1 MLLLRFF
8 LHVHRPW
15 VENDIEGRLPNGIL
29 GLIVRD
35 KFPRLVTFE
44 GREEP
49 AFTWK
54 HYQMVPD
61 LITDPQRQSN
71 NLFERVEEDFWVK
84 SVQTNRQIFM
94 HCLIVLYF
102 PYLQHYFRWAEN
114 TEHHARRVVHNVTK
128 DLIYRMFYEGRIQS
142 VISYYRNVFHQKI
155 DRKVACRI
163 YLTVEQYM
171 QVCCAII

>member
-1 MLLLRFF
+1 
-8 LHVHRPW
+8 
-15 VENDIEGRLPNGIL
+15 
-29 GLIVRD
+29 
-35 KFPRLVTFE
+35 
-44 GREEP
+44 
-49 AFTWK
+49 
-54 HYQMVPD
+54 
-61 LITDPQRQSN
+61 
-71 NLFERVEEDFWVK
+71 
-84 SVQTNRQIFM
+84 M

-102 PYLQHYFRWAEN
+102 PYLQLYFRWAEN

-128 DLIYRMFYEGRIQS
+128 GLIYRMFYEGRIQS